1 MAGKVLDRDAGAGG
15 CSGIDEA
22 FELFGAAWMT
32 KFSQGF
38 CLDLSDAFPGDFEVL
53 ADFFEGMVA
62 FFSDTKA
69 HAEHFFFSWGQ

>member
-1 MAGKVLDRDAGAGG
+1 
-15 CSGIDEA
+15 
-22 FELFGAAWMT
+22 MT